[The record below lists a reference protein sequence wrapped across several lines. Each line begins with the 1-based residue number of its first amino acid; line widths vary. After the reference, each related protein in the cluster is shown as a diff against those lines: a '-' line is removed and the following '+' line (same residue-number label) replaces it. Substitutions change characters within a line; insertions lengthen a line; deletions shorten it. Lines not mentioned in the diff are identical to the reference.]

1 MKTTFYLLVTLVA
14 LVMMVS
20 AAPNKKTCHKVSD
33 AHAKSV
39 CKKFCGKTGYLL
51 GECGDEGIC
60 ICTKKVKVTKDHKK
74 SSASKKPVIPKKLS
88 TKKHTNKKSTTTKKN

>member
-20 AAPNKKTCHKVSD
+20 AAPSKKTCHKVTD
-33 AHAKSV
+33 LHAKSV

-60 ICTKKVKVTKDHKK
+60 VCTKKVKVTKEHKK
-74 SSASKKPVIPKKLS
+74 SSVTKKHVAPKKAS
-88 TKKHTNKKSTTTKKN
+88 TKKHATKKSTTTKK